1 MIKTQKQ
8 KSSAR
13 KSSRIYP
20 LNESYFD
27 VIDCEEKAYFLG
39 FLYADGCNHIKKGC
53 VTLTLQEKDKE
64 ILIRL
69 SKLLQPTKPL
79 QHLKSSSGFKTNQSS
94 YRLVLA
100 SKHISKKLAFLGCV
114 GNKTMLLEFPGENQ
128 VSKELQRHFIRGYFD
143 GDGCVGKHEASLVGT
158 YNFCRKISEISEEI
172 IGGKF
177 YLRHKGNYPTSE
189 IIVNRRKARK
199 FLHWIYGDSTINLQR
214 KYTKYKLQL
223 QYEYDLKKL
232 RLCAV
237 EDCNTVQICKNLCQ
251 YHYDQVRKNNMSYR
265 LKNEVKWIEKCPDTQ

>member
-8 KSSAR
+8 KSSTR

-20 LNESYFD
+20 LNENYFD

-39 FLYADGCNHIKKGC
+39 FLYADGCNHTKKGC

-64 ILIRL
+64 ILTSL

-79 QHLKSSSGFKTNQSS
+79 QQLKNSSGFKTNQSA

-100 SKHISKKLAFLGCV
+100 SKRISEKLVTLGCT
-114 GNKTMLLEFPGENQ
+114 GGKTMTLQFPTEDQ
-128 VSKELQRHFIRGYFD
+128 VPKELQRHFIRGYFD
-143 GDGCVGKHEASLVGT
+143 GDGYVGEHQASLVGT
-158 YNFCRKISEISEEI
+158 YNFCSAISKISEEI

-177 YLRHKGNYPTSE
+177 YLRYKGNYPTSE

-199 FLHWIYGDSTINLQR
+199 FLDWIYKDSTIYLQR
-214 KYTKYKLQL
+214 KYAKYKLQL

-237 EDCNTVQICKNLCQ
+237 EDCNTTQICKNLCQ
-251 YHYDQVRKNNMSYR
+251 YHYDQVRKNSMSYR
-265 LKNEVKWIEKCPDTQ
+265 LKNEVKWIEKCPNT

>member
-8 KSSAR
+8 KSSTR

-20 LNESYFD
+20 LNENYFD
-27 VIDCEEKAYFLG
+27 EIDCEEKAYFLG

-64 ILIRL
+64 ILTSL

-79 QHLKSSSGFKTNQSS
+79 QQLKNSSGFKTNQSA

-100 SKHISKKLAFLGCV
+100 SKHISEKLVTLGCT
-114 GNKTMLLEFPGENQ
+114 GGKTMMLEFPAEKQ
-128 VSKELQRHFIRGYFD
+128 VPKELQRHFIRGYFD
-143 GDGCVGKHEASLVGT
+143 GDGYVGEHQASLVGT
-158 YNFCRKISEISEEI
+158 YNFCSAISKISEEI

-177 YLRHKGNYPTSE
+177 YLRYKGNYPTSE
-189 IIVNRRKARK
+189 IVVNRKKARK
-199 FLHWIYGDSTINLQR
+199 FLDWIYKDSTIYLQR
-214 KYTKYKLQL
+214 KYAKYKLQL

-237 EDCNTVQICKNLCQ
+237 EDCDTIQICKNLCQ

-265 LKNEVKWIEKCPDTQ
+265 LKNEVQWIEKCPNT